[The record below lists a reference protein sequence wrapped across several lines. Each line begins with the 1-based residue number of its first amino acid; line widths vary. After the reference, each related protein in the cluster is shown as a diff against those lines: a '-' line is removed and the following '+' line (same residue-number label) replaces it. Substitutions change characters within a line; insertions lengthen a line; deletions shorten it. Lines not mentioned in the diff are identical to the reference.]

1 MVHFGL
7 WGHNQFGMTI
17 SIVSGVEDVEIRKY
31 LFFIFMLRVE
41 INMYF
46 NSHK

>member
-17 SIVSGVEDVEIRKY
+17 SIVSGVEDVEIRIIS
-31 LFFIFMLRVE
+31 IFRIHVTCR
-41 INMYF
+41 N
-46 NSHK
+46 